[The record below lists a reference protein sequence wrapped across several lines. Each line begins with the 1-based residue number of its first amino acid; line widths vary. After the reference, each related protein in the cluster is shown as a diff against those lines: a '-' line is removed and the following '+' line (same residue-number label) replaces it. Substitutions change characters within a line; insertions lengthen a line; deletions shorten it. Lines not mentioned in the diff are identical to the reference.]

1 MPRTHLLKS
10 CFFFFPLPPH
20 TPPCFSLWAALLY
33 TSLIFP
39 FIWIMLISS
48 FLFERLLK
56 VLAIIPLW
64 MCLEKD
70 AVRPVCADDRETWFN
85 TIRDA
90 KQHCIRVLMWPGAKA
105 GQGHVHLHDWGRW
118 ILPWPLDYVGR
129 KSYGFICVCG
139 VEIWPFHFETK
150 GFGLI
155 LLVLFIILKILKMYC
170 HLLSSFVVD

>member
-1 MPRTHLLKS
+1 MAKPINIIMPRTHLLKS
-10 CFFFFPLPPH
+10 CIFVSSS
-20 TPPCFSLWAALLY
+20 TPPTLPSTITWHALLY

-48 FLFERLLK
+48 FLSERLLK

-70 AVRPVCADDRETWFN
+70 AVHPVCADDRKTWFN

-90 KQHCIRVLMWPGAKA
+90 KQRCIRVLMWPRGKA

-118 ILPWPLDYVGR
+118 ILPWPLDYAGR
-129 KSYGFICVCG
+129 KSYSPYASVEWKLDYFIQS
-139 VEIWPFHFETK
+139 WN
-150 GFGLI
+150 
-155 LLVLFIILKILKMYC
+155 
-170 HLLSSFVVD
+170 